1 MNMKKMNMKK
11 RVTALLLTFVVLL
24 GLGASYGAVKNEIKA
39 VVSTISATYNK
50 KTEKL
55 NTLVYN
61 NEIYVPMKKVA
72 ALLGKNVAFSSAN
85 SKVAIS
91 DPAVKVNHPIAVMT
105 MSTGETVEIELYTEE
120 APVTVANFKFLANR
134 GFYDGLTFHRVIDK
148 FMIQGG
154 DPEGNG
160 TGGPGYNIKGEFM
173 KNGVVNTILHE
184 KGVISMAR
192 AADYNTGGS
201 QFFIMLG
208 TENSLNGDYA
218 AFGKV
223 TKGIEIVEKI
233 GKVAVDAN
241 SKPTT
246 DQVIKTIRVK

>member
-1 MNMKKMNMKK
+1 MNMKK
-11 RVTALLLTFVVLL
+11 RMIATLLVFAMVV
-24 GLGASYGAVKNEIKA
+24 GGGASYGAVKNEIKA
-39 VVSTISATYNK
+39 VVSTLSATYLK
-50 KTEKL
+50 KTEKM
-55 NTLVYN
+55 NTLVYK
-61 NEIYVPMKKVA
+61 NEVYVPLKKVL
-72 ALLGKNVAFSSAN
+72 ALLNKNLSLSSGNSSA
-85 SKVAIS
+85 AITDTS
-91 DPAVKVNHPIAVMT
+91 VKVNHPIAVMT
-105 MSTGETVEIELYTEE
+105 LNTGEKVEIELYPEQ
-120 APVTVANFKFLANR
+120 APVTVSNFKTLANA
-134 GFYDGLTFHRVIDK
+134 GFYDGLTFHRVVEN

-160 TGGPGYNIKGEFM
+160 TGGPNYYIKGEFM

-192 AADYNTGGS
+192 ADDYNSGGS

-223 TKGIEIVEKI
+223 IKGIEAVEKI
-233 GKVAVDAN
+233 GKTAVDKN
-241 SKPTT
+241 SKPLV